1 MCFLSSLLIILLCR
15 ETCASLRLCSLRLLE
30 PSRSDTP
37 SLLQLGS
44 RKPCR
49 PFSQAWQVSPVS
61 MESTSSPASLR
72 TMTSPFRVQE
82 TQAGIACL
90 TRDLGLDYKGLKRV
104 LQHATR
110 SSFGHSGPGSSG
122 GLDIHARRLEACRS
136 GDPTAASSNL
146 FALSPGKSAKRTHMR
161 QTVLASSSMFTVFHC
176 QHDNTFMG
184 SSGPPFLGSCFGLA
198 RSAVC
203 SNVHLQLFESR
214 GI

>member
-30 PSRSDTP
+30 PSRSETP

-44 RKPCR
+44 LKPCR

-82 TQAGIACL
+82 TQNGIACL
-90 TRDLGLDYKGLKRV
+90 TRDLGLDYKGLERV

-122 GLDIHARRLEACRS
+122 GLTSTLGGLKRAVAEIPLQL
-136 GDPTAASSNL
+136 PPISSHCL
-146 FALSPGKSAKRTHMR
+146 
-161 QTVLASSSMFTVFHC
+161 LASPPSVHICGKQCWPVHPCSRFFIVSMT
-176 QHDNTFMG
+176 TP
-184 SSGPPFLGSCFGLA
+184 SWA
-198 RSAVC
+198 
-203 SNVHLQLFESR
+203 LQGHHS
-214 GI
+214 